1 MGSRMSYRH
10 LHLTRFLLFNALATA
25 LLVAAY
31 LQGWLDGIIGAY
43 LVELSG
49 LILLVFLYGLIHCGV
64 KIWLQGRDLV
74 AIEAG
79 RPDPNTLAGA
89 FVSRVGAT
97 PGDHAGRAEALR
109 LRLADRIVVV
119 RHVADSL
126 IFLGLIGTVI
136 GFILALSGIDPES
149 AGKVENVSAMVA
161 TLINGMSVALNT
173 TLVGAVFYIWLIINH
188 RILVTCTVALI
199 SACLEWSGEARS
211 GGDARS

>member
-1 MGSRMSYRH
+1 MNYHH

-25 LLVAAY
+25 LLIAGY
-31 LQGWLDGIIGAY
+31 LQGWLDGILGGY

-49 LILLVFLYGLIHCGV
+49 LIVLVFLYGLIQCGV
-64 KIWLQGRDLV
+64 KIWMHGRDLA
-74 AIEAG
+74 AIESG

-89 FVSRVGAT
+89 FVSRART
-97 PGDHAGRAEALR
+97 TAEDHGNHAEALR
-109 LRLADRIVVV
+109 LRLTDRIVVV

-136 GFILALSGIDPES
+136 GFILALSGIDAES

-199 SACLEWSGEARS
+199 SACLEWSA
-211 GGDARS
+211 GDARS

>member
-1 MGSRMSYRH
+1 MSYRH

-25 LLVAAY
+25 LLIAAY
-31 LQGWLDGIIGAY
+31 PQGWLDGILSAY

-49 LILLVFLYGLIHCGV
+49 LILLVFLYGLAHCGARN
-64 KIWLQGRDLV
+64 WQHGRDLA

-79 RPDPNTLAGA
+79 HPDPTTLAGA
-89 FVSRVGAT
+89 FVSR
-97 PGDHAGRAEALR
+97 AGSTSEDRGNRAEALR
-109 LRLADRIVVV
+109 LRLTDRIVVV

-149 AGKVENVSAMVA
+149 AVKVENVSAMVA

-199 SACLEWSGEARS
+199 SACLES
-211 GGDARS
+211 GGDARSHGDARS

>member
-1 MGSRMSYRH
+1 MNYRH
-10 LHLTRFLLFNALATA
+10 LHLARFLLFNTLATA
-25 LLVAAY
+25 LLIAAY
-31 LQGWLDGIIGAY
+31 LQGWLDGILGAY
-43 LVELSG
+43 LVELSA
-49 LILLVFLYGLIHCGV
+49 LILLVFLYGLAHCGV
-64 KIWLQGRDLV
+64 KIWLHGRDLA

-79 RPDPNTLAGA
+79 RPDPTTLPGA
-89 FVSRVGAT
+89 FVSRARST
-97 PGDHAGRAEALR
+97 STDHGNRAEALR
-109 LRLADRIVVV
+109 LRLTDRIVVV

-136 GFILALSGIDPES
+136 GFILALSGVDPDS

-199 SACLEWSGEARS
+199 SACLEWSED
-211 GGDARS
+211 DARA